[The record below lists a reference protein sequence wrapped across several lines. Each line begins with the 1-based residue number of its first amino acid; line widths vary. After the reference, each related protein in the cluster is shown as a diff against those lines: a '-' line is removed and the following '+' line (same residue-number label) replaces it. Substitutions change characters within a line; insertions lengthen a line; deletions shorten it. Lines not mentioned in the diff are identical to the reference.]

1 MAAHDVAA
9 TSTATATTAP
19 THLPRVAL
27 ALSSGGFGGAGGMTG
42 FCAALD
48 LFFGATP
55 ITAIGQYSGVSA
67 GSIISTNIA
76 AGISPLDII
85 KAVFS
90 NQSHNGFRPWRR
102 DEFFRANVSELRPTA
117 ARLARAALRR
127 VGLGAESRSELGV
140 LPSGL
145 LSSDG
150 LVENMRENLG
160 RKHIARFSD
169 LKRRLSIIFYDVLSN
184 QRVVAGNGPGEHDL
198 DIGDAMAA
206 SAAIP
211 GAFMPRRLEIDGRV
225 VLGVDGGTGGYRIGV
240 RDFDEV
246 DLLIAYNHA
255 SFAPVEDHVT
265 HVSGPAVVGLAM
277 QLSVNQSNIDEIANW
292 MDAHPAAHAWVF
304 QPPPRNIKSTFSLM
318 RMLAETEE
326 CFELGKQFLRR
337 NFAYY
342 STVLANHGVTTDP
355 TFDSVT
361 FADVRAHGAAIKSR
375 R

>member
-1 MAAHDVAA
+1 MSADRADLD
-9 TSTATATTAP
+9 TSTP
-19 THLPRVAL
+19 LPRVAL

-55 ITAIGQYSGVSA
+55 LTAIGQYSGVSA
-67 GSIISTNIA
+67 GSIISTTIA
-76 AGISPLDII
+76 AGFSPLDII

-90 NQSHNGFRPWRR
+90 KKPHNDFRPWRR
-102 DEFFRANVSELRPTA
+102 DEFFRANVGELRPTA
-117 ARLARAALRR
+117 SRLARAALRR
-127 VGLGAESRSELGV
+127 VGLGGESPAELGL

-160 RKHIARFSD
+160 RRNIARFSD
-169 LKRRLSIIFYDVLSN
+169 LSRRLSVIFYDVLSN

-198 DIGDAMAA
+198 DIGDAIAA

-211 GAFMPRRLEIDGRV
+211 GAFSPRRLVIDGRV

-240 RDFDEV
+240 RDFDDV

-255 SFAPVEDHVT
+255 SFAPVEDRVT
-265 HVSGPAVVGLAM
+265 HVSAPAVVGLAM

-292 MDAHPAAHAWVF
+292 MDSHPAAHAWVF
-304 QPPPRNIKSTFSLM
+304 QPPPRNLKSTFSLA

-326 CFELGKQFLRR
+326 CFELGKQWLRR
-337 NFAYY
+337 NFTYY
-342 STVLANHGVTTDP
+342 STVLAHHGVMTDP
-355 TFDSVT
+355 TFDAVSFSEVK
-361 FADVRAHGAAIKSR
+361 AHGAAIKSR

>member
-9 TSTATATTAP
+9 RSAANAPTHP

-48 LFFGATP
+48 LFFGATSLS
-55 ITAIGQYSGVSA
+55 AIGHYSGVSA

-90 NQSHNGFRPWRR
+90 NQPHSDFRPWRR
-102 DEFFRANVSELRPTA
+102 DELIRANVAELRPTA

-127 VGLGAESRSELGV
+127 LGLASGSPSELGL

-160 RKHIARFSD
+160 RRHIARFSD
-169 LKRRLSIIFYDVLSN
+169 LKRRLSVIFYDVLSN

-198 DIGDAMAA
+198 DIGDAIAA

-211 GAFMPRRLEIDGRV
+211 GAFMPRRLVIDGRV

-246 DLLIAYNHA
+246 DLVIAYNHA

-265 HVSGPAVVGLAM
+265 HVSAPSVVNLAM

-292 MDAHPAAHAWVF
+292 MDAHPEAHAWVF
-304 QPPPRNIKSTFSLM
+304 QPPPRNMRSTFSLAS
-318 RMLAETEE
+318 MLAETEE
-326 CFELGKQFLRR
+326 CFELGKRWLRR
-337 NFAYY
+337 HFTYY

-355 TFDSVT
+355 AFDEVS